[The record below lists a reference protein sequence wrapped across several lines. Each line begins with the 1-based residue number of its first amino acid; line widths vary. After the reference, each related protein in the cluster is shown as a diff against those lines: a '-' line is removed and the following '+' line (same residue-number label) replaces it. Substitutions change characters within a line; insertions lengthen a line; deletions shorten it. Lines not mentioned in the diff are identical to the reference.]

1 MGGIGLS
8 VSLKG
13 ACVELEMFTAKD
25 LSSVLK
31 LLAVKMFQ
39 GSFIEK
45 KINARNL
52 YPGAQGKRSC

>member
-13 ACVELEMFTAKD
+13 ACVELFTAKD

-39 GSFIEK
+39 GIFTEK
-45 KINARNL
+45 KD
-52 YPGAQGKRSC
+52 